1 MSSMVWKL
9 VAVTSRNVRWK
20 KRKCQTLG
28 LGACKAYIQHL
39 PRLFILILLIRDRCG
54 LKVSD
59 FVTEKGSLE
68 SWYWENRFSA
78 CIFISMQLHDCV
90 QLNLPPVFLASVT
103 LLIVHSDYYW
113 NWAAEQKLIS
123 IVLIFRFCSL
133 RDNSLF
139 FYFIKNKIHK
149 Q

>member
-1 MSSMVWKL
+1 M
-9 VAVTSRNVRWK
+9 
-20 KRKCQTLG
+20 
-28 LGACKAYIQHL
+28 Y
-39 PRLFILILLIRDRCG
+39 FYG
-54 LKVSD
+54 LKVSCSSLQQCKVERSVSAD
-59 FVTEKGSLE
+59 SWPWIPQSINSAFAKSVHSDFINLWEVWTKSVNFVTEKGSLE

-103 LLIVHSDYYW
+103 LLIVHSDCHW

-139 FYFIKNKIHK
+139 LNLSKNKIYK